1 VNVLLA
7 HHLEPH
13 HVPILIG
20 LFAAGFF
27 AGWQMLSRR
36 LARGKGPAAGRD

>member
-27 AGWQMLSRR
+27 VGWQMLSRW